1 MAVLTDEQRREA
13 WREWMET
20 TSRLGI
26 ECAITKAELREAF
39 DAIDTF
45 FEANKATINNALP
58 EPAKS
63 SLSPQAKALLLAIL
77 LRVRYDVG
85 A

>member
-1 MAVLTDEQRREA
+1 MATLTSEQRREA
-13 WREWMET
+13 WREWMDSA
-20 TSRLGI
+20 SRLGI
-26 ECAITKAELREAF
+26 ECAITKAELRAAF
-39 DAIDTF
+39 DDVDTF
-45 FEANKATINNALP
+45 FENNKAAINNALP

-63 SLSPQAKALLLAIL
+63 ALSPQSKALMLAIL